1 MMNKT
6 YEEYIKIPKDVIE
19 EKIKRNVLDMIPYKL
34 WEKLKL
40 EEIEKKIPKKYYEQ
54 WNMLVQL
61 IFDIEEYIYFSGVYE
76 SKGLITVIEASE
88 TNEECQIRATTALAN
103 ICSFFQ
109 GDENRYFYLSEQEKE
124 KMLKESEV

>member
-1 MMNKT
+1 MGF
-6 YEEYIKIPKDVIE
+6 I
-19 EKIKRNVLDMIPYKL
+19 
-34 WEKLKL
+34 
-40 EEIEKKIPKKYYEQ
+40 
-54 WNMLVQL
+54 QL
-61 IFDIEEYIYFSGVYE
+61 R
-76 SKGLITVIEASE
+76 KGLINVIEASE